1 MKDQEVITD
10 LMLTEKKMSANYDS
24 FASECVNTKLRDTF
38 VELLTQSHEAQTKL
52 FMTAQQKGWYQVE
65 QAPAQKVDQARQK
78 FTNQAPTLN

>member
-1 MKDQEVITD
+1 MKDQEVMAD
-10 LMLTEKKMSANYDS
+10 LMLSEKKMSANYDTY
-24 FASECVNTKLRDTF
+24 ASECVNTKLRDTF
-38 VELLTQSHEAQTKL
+38 VELLAQSHETQTDL

>member
-1 MKDQEVITD
+1 MKDQEVMTD

-24 FASECVNTKLRDTF
+24 FASECVNTQLRDTF
-38 VELLTQSHEAQTKL
+38 VKMLTQSHETQSRL
-52 FMTAQQKGWYQVE
+52 FSTAQQKGWYQVE